1 MEVEKPYCDSTNT
14 RNLSNSREQLTSEL
28 FSVGTFSVIS
38 YPARERIS
46 KSYRILLIRSL
57 LFIYNENEF
66 SAASYNLRRWRIIV
80 QKVRL
85 DVRNRNVTAPLSSFV
100 RRKEIVSWSLQL
112 SESSRS
118 YFLSRS
124 RCLRSERNNVTTEGT
139 MRLGA
144 NLHDEPLAFGTN
156 VLSRWKA

>member
-46 KSYRILLIRSL
+46 KSYRILLTRS
-57 LFIYNENEF
+57 LFIYNEDEF
-66 SAASYNLRRWRIIV
+66 SGASYNLRRWRIIA
-80 QKVRL
+80 QKIRF

-100 RRKEIVSWSLQL
+100 RRKEMVSWSLQL
-112 SESSRS
+112 LESSRS

-124 RCLRSERNNVTTEGT
+124 RCLRSERNKVTTEET